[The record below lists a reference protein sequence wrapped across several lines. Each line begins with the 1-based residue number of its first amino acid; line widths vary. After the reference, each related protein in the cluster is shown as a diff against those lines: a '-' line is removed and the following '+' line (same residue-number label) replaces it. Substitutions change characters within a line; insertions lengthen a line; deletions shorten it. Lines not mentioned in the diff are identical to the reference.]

1 MSYVFLIMVIYSSKD
16 MHVVPMESAQQC
28 QAAVEAINIAEKE
41 RSWVD
46 MSPVVDNV
54 KCVEVNGDR

>member
-1 MSYVFLIMVIYSSKD
+1 MNYVFLIMVIYSSKD
-16 MHVVPMESAQQC
+16 MHVVPMDNMRQC
-28 QAAVEAINIAEKE
+28 QAAIEAINIADKE

-54 KCVEVNGDR
+54 KCVEVKGEK